1 MSAIVGAAAVVRVA
15 RVAAAAVAARA
26 ARRRLAAAL
35 RPALIAAAF
44 AVAAPAQLLT
54 TDAGVLSPALIA
66 ARETFEWQHRAGA
79 DDLRATTRAAWS
91 PDRRLQFE
99 AGVPWITRDVDA
111 ATAQGIAQGSMS
123 GLGDLEFG
131 AKWAL
136 VRDDAVMRSERLS
149 LLGNVRLPTG
159 DDDGRVGG
167 VDLGRRAALG
177 LGVYGVGA
185 GVGWTTVRDR
195 HRAAAALRGWTYTED
210 GGFAPGEAVTF
221 DAAWWMRL
229 HPVRFEPGVHRN
241 ELRSVVELISG
252 WQQEDRLGG
261 VGQDDGGFYAK
272 ALVGLQANATA
283 ATSIEAGVLLPLVDD
298 TKSALGDFR
307 VGVLVT
313 FRVFF

>member
-1 MSAIVGAAAVVRVA
+1 MLRPVL
-15 RVAAAAVAARA
+15 AVAA
-26 ARRRLAAAL
+26 LAAVL
-35 RPALIAAAF
+35 
-44 AVAAPAQLLT
+44 PAQLLT

-91 PDRRLQFE
+91 QNRWLQFE
-99 AGVPWITRDVDA
+99 AGVPWIAREVDTA
-111 ATAQGIAQGSMS
+111 ATQGSTS

-136 VRDDAVMRSERLS
+136 VRADAVMRSERLS
-149 LLGNVRLPTG
+149 VLGNVRLPTG

-177 LGVYGVGA
+177 LGVYGFGA

-210 GGFAPGEAVTF
+210 GVFAPGEAVTF

-252 WQQEDRLGG
+252 WQQDDRQGG
-261 VGQDDGGFYAK
+261 VGQDNGGFYAK

-283 ATSIEAGVLLPLVDD
+283 ATSVEAGVLLPLVDD
-298 TKSALGDFR
+298 TESALGGFR

-313 FRVFF
+313 FRVLF

>member
-1 MSAIVGAAAVVRVA
+1 M
-15 RVAAAAVAARA
+15 
-26 ARRRLAAAL
+26 L
-35 RPALIAAAF
+35 RPAF
-44 AVAAPAQLLT
+44 AVAVLAAAVPAQLLT

-99 AGVPWITRDVDA
+99 AGVPWIARDVD
-111 ATAQGIAQGSMS
+111 TAGAQGSMT
-123 GLGDLEFG
+123 GFGDLEFG

-136 VRDDAVMRSERLS
+136 LRDDAVMRSERLS
-149 LLGNVRLPTG
+149 VLGNVRLPTG
-159 DDDGRVGG
+159 DDDGRVDG

-195 HRAAAALRGWTYTED
+195 HRAAAALRGWTYSDD

-229 HPVRFEPGVHRN
+229 HPVRFEPGVHHD

-252 WQQEDRLGG
+252 WQQDDRQGG
-261 VGQDDGGFYAK
+261 VGQDNGGFYAK
-272 ALVGLQANATA
+272 ALLGLQANATV
-283 ATSIEAGVLLPLVDD
+283 ATSVEAGVLLPLVDD
-298 TKSALGDFR
+298 TESAYGDFR

-313 FRVFF
+313 FRVLF

>member
-1 MSAIVGAAAVVRVA
+1 MMRPALV
-15 RVAAAAVAARA
+15 AAAVAA
-26 ARRRLAAAL
+26 AL
-35 RPALIAAAF
+35 
-44 AVAAPAQLLT
+44 PAQLLT

-91 PDRRLQFE
+91 PNRRLQFE
-99 AGVPWITRDVDA
+99 AGVPWIDRDVDTA
-111 ATAQGIAQGSMS
+111 AARGSLTGI
-123 GLGDLEFG
+123 GDLEFG
-131 AKWAL
+131 GKWAL
-136 VRDDAVMRSERLS
+136 VRDDGVMSSERLS

-185 GVGWTTVRDR
+185 GLGWTTVRDR
-195 HRAAAALRGWTYTED
+195 HRAAVALRGWTYTED
-210 GGFAPGEAVTF
+210 GGFDPGEAITL

-229 HPVRFEPGVHRN
+229 HPVRFEPGVHEN

-252 WQQEDRLGG
+252 WQQDDRQGGLG
-261 VGQDDGGFYAK
+261 QQNGGGYAK
-272 ALVGLQANATA
+272 ALLGLQANATA
-283 ATSIEAGVLLPLVDD
+283 ATSIEAGVLVPLFDQTD
-298 TKSALGDFR
+298 SAYGDFR

-313 FRVFF
+313 FRILF

>member
-1 MSAIVGAAAVVRVA
+1 MLRPVL
-15 RVAAAAVAARA
+15 AVAA
-26 ARRRLAAAL
+26 L
-35 RPALIAAAF
+35 

-54 TDAGVLSPALIA
+54 TDAGVLSPALVA

-91 PDRRLQFE
+91 PNRRLQFE
-99 AGVPWITRDVDA
+99 AGVPWIARDVDTA
-111 ATAQGIAQGSMS
+111 AAQGSMA

-136 VRDDAVMRSERLS
+136 VRDDAVMRSDRLS
-149 LLGNVRLPTG
+149 VLGNVRLPTG

-177 LGVYGVGA
+177 LGVYGFGA

-252 WQQEDRLGG
+252 WLQDDRQGG
-261 VGQDDGGFYAK
+261 VGQDNGGFYAK

-298 TKSALGDFR
+298 TESALGGFR

-313 FRVFF
+313 FRVLF

>member
-1 MSAIVGAAAVVRVA
+1 MLRLVL
-15 RVAAAAVAARA
+15 AVAAV
-26 ARRRLAAAL
+26 
-35 RPALIAAAF
+35 

-91 PDRRLQFE
+91 QNRWLQFE
-99 AGVPWITRDVDA
+99 AGVPWIAREVDTA
-111 ATAQGIAQGSMS
+111 ATQGSTS

-136 VRDDAVMRSERLS
+136 VRADAVMRSERLS
-149 LLGNVRLPTG
+149 VLGNVRLPTG

-177 LGVYGVGA
+177 LGVYGFGA

-252 WQQEDRLGG
+252 WQQDDRQGG
-261 VGQDDGGFYAK
+261 VGQDNGGFYAK

-283 ATSIEAGVLLPLVDD
+283 ATSVEAGVLLPLVDD
-298 TKSALGDFR
+298 TESALGGFR

-313 FRVFF
+313 FRVLF

>member
-1 MSAIVGAAAVVRVA
+1 MLRLVL
-15 RVAAAAVAARA
+15 AVAAV
-26 ARRRLAAAL
+26 
-35 RPALIAAAF
+35 

-91 PDRRLQFE
+91 QNRWLQFE
-99 AGVPWITRDVDA
+99 AGVPWIAREVDTA
-111 ATAQGIAQGSMS
+111 ATQGSTS

-252 WQQEDRLGG
+252 WQQDDRQGG
-261 VGQDDGGFYAK
+261 VGQDNGGFYAK

-283 ATSIEAGVLLPLVDD
+283 ATSVEAGVLLPLVDD
-298 TKSALGDFR
+298 TESALGGFR

-313 FRVFF
+313 FRVLF

>member
-1 MSAIVGAAAVVRVA
+1 M
-15 RVAAAAVAARA
+15 
-26 ARRRLAAAL
+26 L
-35 RPALIAAAF
+35 RSVF
-44 AVAAPAQLLT
+44 AVAALAAVARAQLLT
-54 TDAGVLSPALIA
+54 TDAGVLSPALVA

-91 PDRRLQFE
+91 PNRRLQFE
-99 AGVPWITRDVDA
+99 AGVPWITRDVD
-111 ATAQGIAQGSMS
+111 TAVAQGSMT
-123 GLGDLEFG
+123 GFGDLEFG

-149 LLGNVRLPTG
+149 VLGNVRLPTG

-195 HRAAAALRGWTYTED
+195 HRAAAALRGWTYSD
-210 GGFAPGEAVTF
+210 DDGFAPGEAVTF

-229 HPVRFEPGVHRN
+229 HPVRFEPGVHQN

-252 WQQEDRLGG
+252 WQQDDRQGG
-261 VGQDDGGFYAK
+261 VGQDNGGFYAK
-272 ALVGLQANATA
+272 ALLGLQANATA
-283 ATSIEAGVLLPLVDD
+283 ATSIEAGVLLPLVDG
-298 TKSALGDFR
+298 TESAYGDFR

-313 FRVFF
+313 FRVLF

>member
-1 MSAIVGAAAVVRVA
+1 MLRLVL
-15 RVAAAAVAARA
+15 AVAAV
-26 ARRRLAAAL
+26 
-35 RPALIAAAF
+35 

-91 PDRRLQFE
+91 QNRWLQFE
-99 AGVPWITRDVDA
+99 AGVPWIAREVDTA
-111 ATAQGIAQGSMS
+111 ATQGSTS

-136 VRDDAVMRSERLS
+136 VRADAVMRSERLS
-149 LLGNVRLPTG
+149 VLGNVRLPTG

-177 LGVYGVGA
+177 LGVYGFGA

-241 ELRSVVELISG
+241 ELRSVV
-252 WQQEDRLGG
+252 
-261 VGQDDGGFYAK
+261 
-272 ALVGLQANATA
+272 
-283 ATSIEAGVLLPLVDD
+283 
-298 TKSALGDFR
+298 
-307 VGVLVT
+307 
-313 FRVFF
+313 

>member
-1 MSAIVGAAAVVRVA
+1 MNAIVGAAVVA
-15 RVAAAAVAARA
+15 RVAVLAVPGRTARRQLATGLRA
-26 ARRRLAAAL
+26 ALVAAAL
-35 RPALIAAAF
+35 

-54 TDAGVLSPALIA
+54 TDAGVLSPALIS
-66 ARETFEWQHRAGA
+66 ARETVEWQHRSGA
-79 DDLRATTRAAWS
+79 DELRATTRAAWS

-99 AGVPWITRDVDA
+99 AGVPWIARDVDTA
-111 ATAQGIAQGSMS
+111 AAQGSTT
-123 GLGDLEFG
+123 GFGDLEFG

-177 LGVYGVGA
+177 LGVHGFGA

-229 HPVRFEPGVHRN
+229 HPVRFEPGVHEN

-252 WQQEDRLGG
+252 WQQDDRQGG
-261 VGQDDGGFYAK
+261 VGQDNGGFYAK

-283 ATSIEAGVLLPLVDD
+283 ATSIEAGVLLPLYDD
-298 TKSALGDFR
+298 TASALGGFR

-313 FRVFF
+313 FRVLF

>member
-1 MSAIVGAAAVVRVA
+1 MLRPVF
-15 RVAAAAVAARA
+15 AVAA
-26 ARRRLAAAL
+26 L
-35 RPALIAAAF
+35 

-91 PDRRLQFE
+91 PNRRLQFE
-99 AGVPWITRDVDA
+99 AGLPWIARDV
-111 ATAQGIAQGSMS
+111 ATAAAQGSMT
-123 GLGDLEFG
+123 GFGDLEFG

-149 LLGNVRLPTG
+149 VLGNVRLPTG
-159 DDDGRVGG
+159 DDDGRVDGK
-167 VDLGRRAALG
+167 DLGRRAALG
-177 LGVYGVGA
+177 LGVYGFGA

-210 GGFAPGEAVTF
+210 GGFAPGEAITF

-252 WQQEDRLGG
+252 WQQDDRQGG
-261 VGQDDGGFYAK
+261 VGQDNGGFYAK

-283 ATSIEAGVLLPLVDD
+283 ATSIEAGVLLPLVDN
-298 TKSALGDFR
+298 TESAYGDFH

-313 FRVFF
+313 FRVLF

>member
-1 MSAIVGAAAVVRVA
+1 M
-15 RVAAAAVAARA
+15 
-26 ARRRLAAAL
+26 L
-35 RPALIAAAF
+35 RPALAAA
-44 AVAAPAQLLT
+44 VLAASASAQLLT
-54 TDAGVLSPALIA
+54 TDAGVLSPALVA
-66 ARETFEWQHRAGA
+66 ARETFEWQHREGA

-91 PDRRLQFE
+91 PNRNLQFE
-99 AGVPWITRDVDA
+99 AGVPWIARDVDTA
-111 ATAQGIAQGSMS
+111 AAQGSMA

-149 LLGNVRLPTG
+149 VLGNVRLPTG
-159 DDDGRVGG
+159 DDDGHVGG

-177 LGVYGVGA
+177 LGVYGFGT
-185 GVGWTTVRDR
+185 GLGWTTVRDR
-195 HRAAAALRGWTYTED
+195 HRAAAALRGWAYTDD

-229 HPVRFEPGVHRN
+229 HPVRFEPGVHAN

-252 WQQEDRLGG
+252 WQQDDRQGG
-261 VGQDDGGFYAK
+261 VGQDNGGFFAK

-283 ATSIEAGVLLPLVDD
+283 STSVEAGVLLPLVDD
-298 TKSALGDFR
+298 TKSAYGDFR

-313 FRVFF
+313 FRVLF

>member
-1 MSAIVGAAAVVRVA
+1 MLRLVL
-15 RVAAAAVAARA
+15 AVAAV
-26 ARRRLAAAL
+26 
-35 RPALIAAAF
+35 

-91 PDRRLQFE
+91 QNRWLQFE
-99 AGVPWITRDVDA
+99 AGVPWIAREVDTA
-111 ATAQGIAQGSMS
+111 ATQGSTS

-136 VRDDAVMRSERLS
+136 VRADAVMRSERLS
-149 LLGNVRLPTG
+149 VLGNVRLPTG

-177 LGVYGVGA
+177 LGVYGFGA

-283 ATSIEAGVLLPLVDD
+283 ATSVEAGVLLPLVDD
-298 TKSALGDFR
+298 TESALGGFR

-313 FRVFF
+313 FRVLF